1 MSICIH
7 FRLIAFVRQVGCAL
21 EFASPSDK
29 IIAWNDYKTW
39 ARTLLTVQQS
49 IPAKRPILLSHD
61 YNSMLSVLATKLP
74 E

>member
-1 MSICIH
+1 M
-7 FRLIAFVRQVGCAL
+7 

-61 YNSMLSVLATKLP
+61 YNSMLSVLATKRKQTP
-74 E
+74 